1 MNFDWTGEENELKI
15 RVSGMLDADAV
26 REAQAMEGEDL
37 AELKRIT
44 GAFLR
49 KLGQTGYLGL
59 GLGPAGA
66 SDALKLLAAQE
77 EVARISGSLFLAV
90 ETTARLFGGLLAG
103 FGPGHTNPLS
113 NEETTG
119 ETSLCN
125 PASRGTSAPPSRDSV
140 AYSEV
145 GFPSGEADFRGAY
158 KVFGEGCGEDL
169 FAKRSSPQSP
179 WLERVAAGDVIAAVA
194 VSEDE
199 QPESKSG
206 LSTVAWRDADGFIVS
221 GKKAFVTNAPIADC
235 IAVAASLNGRPA
247 IFLVEPDD
255 PGLVIGPR
263 LETLGYNGLAVASLE
278 LREVRVPASRA
289 LGPFEDQACIEF
301 LRGTQDMLLAIASV
315 GLMRRTLAEA
325 KRYADSHHRGGKP
338 IFAWQEIRFKIA
350 EMLTLTQ
357 TAQLLCYRAS
367 WMYSVSD
374 REAATLVHCAKVFS
388 AEASERVASMA
399 MQILA
404 GTGYL
409 SGNPVEQGY
418 REAKYAALAGTTT
431 EIARMLIAEELLNRH
446 QV

>member
-1 MNFDWTGEENELKI
+1 MNFDWTGEENELKS
-15 RVSGMLDADAV
+15 RVIGMLDAEAV
-26 REAQAMEGEDL
+26 REAHAMEHADL

-44 GAFLR
+44 GVFLR

-59 GLGPAGA
+59 SVGPAGA

-103 FGPGHTNPLS
+103 FG
-113 NEETTG
+113 
-119 ETSLCN
+119 
-125 PASRGTSAPPSRDSV
+125 ASQII
-140 AYSEV
+140 SE
-145 GFPSGEADFRGAY
+145 
-158 KVFGEGCGEDL
+158 
-169 FAKRSSPQSP
+169 
-179 WLERVAAGDVIAAVA
+179 WLERVTSGDVIAGIA

-199 QPESKSG
+199 QPESKLG
-206 LSTVAWRDADGFIVS
+206 FSTVAWRDGDGFMVS

-235 IAVAASLNGRPA
+235 IAVVASLDDRPA
-247 IFLVEPDD
+247 IFLVQPDD
-255 PGLVIGPR
+255 AGLVVGHR

-278 LREVRVPASRA
+278 LREVRVPASRV
-289 LGPFEDQACIEF
+289 LGPFEDEACIEF

-325 KRYADSHHRGGKP
+325 KTHADSHHRGGKP

-357 TAQLLCYRAS
+357 TAQLLCCRAS
-367 WMYSVSD
+367 WMSSVSH

-431 EIARMLIAEELLNRH
+431 EIARMLIAEELLDRY